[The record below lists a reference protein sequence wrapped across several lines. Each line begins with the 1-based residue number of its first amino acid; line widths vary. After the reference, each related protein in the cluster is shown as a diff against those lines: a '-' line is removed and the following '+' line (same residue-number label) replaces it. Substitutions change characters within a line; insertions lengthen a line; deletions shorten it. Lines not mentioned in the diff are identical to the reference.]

1 AGIGLTPAPIFERS
15 ITPYEQIPLPV
26 PSKGEDVIADYRS
39 LGLTLGDH
47 PLLLIRKNLNQR
59 NLLTAKQLRLA
70 ANGSLVRTAG
80 IVTCRQ
86 RPGTASGVVFVTLED
101 ETGYSNIVIW
111 RTTAESQRKTL
122 INSQLLGVFGHI
134 ERDGE
139 VVNLIAKKLI
149 DYSSL
154 FSNLTTRS
162 RDFH

>member
-1 AGIGLTPAPIFERS
+1 MGS
-15 ITPYEQIPLPV
+15 
-26 PSKGEDVIADYRS
+26 SAD
-39 LGLTLGDH
+39 
-47 PLLLIRKNLNQR
+47 
-59 NLLTAKQLRLA
+59 
-70 ANGSLVRTAG
+70 
-80 IVTCRQ
+80 
-86 RPGTASGVVFVTLED
+86 SGVYEGEWKDGKRHGRGTEKYADGNVYEGEYKD
-101 ETGYSNIVIW
+101 VIW

>member
-1 AGIGLTPAPIFERS
+1 M
-15 ITPYEQIPLPV
+15 
-26 PSKGEDVIADYRS
+26 
-39 LGLTLGDH
+39 
-47 PLLLIRKNLNQR
+47 
-59 NLLTAKQLRLA
+59 
-70 ANGSLVRTAG
+70 
-80 IVTCRQ
+80 TCRQ

>member
-1 AGIGLTPAPIFERS
+1 
-15 ITPYEQIPLPV
+15 
-26 PSKGEDVIADYRS
+26 
-39 LGLTLGDH
+39 
-47 PLLLIRKNLNQR
+47 
-59 NLLTAKQLRLA
+59 
-70 ANGSLVRTAG
+70 
-80 IVTCRQ
+80 VTCRQ

-122 INSQLLGVFGHI
+122 INSQLLGVFGRI